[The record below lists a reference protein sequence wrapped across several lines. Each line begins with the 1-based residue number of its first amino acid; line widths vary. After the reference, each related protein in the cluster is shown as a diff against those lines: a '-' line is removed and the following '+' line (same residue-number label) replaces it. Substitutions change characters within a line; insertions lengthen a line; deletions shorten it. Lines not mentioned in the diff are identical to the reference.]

1 MLVQISSLSKTLAAV
16 TAGEG
21 LAADVDADVV
31 LHVAEV
37 GERLSAVVNLAS
49 KLGAMQVRLL
59 V

>member
-1 MLVQISSLSKTLAAV
+1 M